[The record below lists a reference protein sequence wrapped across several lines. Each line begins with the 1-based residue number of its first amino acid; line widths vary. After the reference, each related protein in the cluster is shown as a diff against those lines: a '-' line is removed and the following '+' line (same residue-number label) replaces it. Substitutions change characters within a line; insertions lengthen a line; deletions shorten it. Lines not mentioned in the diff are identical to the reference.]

1 MLNSHFQKPLLPL
14 RGIQPVVDVFFIGC
28 IFNFYWLYF
37 RFSLMNYR
45 SDIDGLR
52 AIAVLAVIFS
62 HANIAHFGGGFIG
75 VDVFFVLSG
84 YLITSIILEDYSRRD
99 FSLARFYQRR
109 VKRILPAL
117 FFVLACS
124 AAMAWLWLLPR
135 EYEAFSKSL
144 MLSALSVSNFY
155 FLKKTD
161 YFAADA
167 AEVPLLHTW
176 SLGVEEQFYLLF
188 PLLFVFGMKTRTI
201 FITVAV
207 LAVASLVASEIG
219 SWWFPSANYYLLP
232 TRAWEIL
239 AGSLCAFYLMDR
251 ERRQNGILAALGLIF
266 IICAIVLFEP
276 STRIP
281 SLAAMLPVGGS
292 VLLILF
298 SHQAGVVGRILSLA
312 PFVWIGRISFSAYL
326 WHQPVFAFARIRS
339 LEPPTQWMMSGLI
352 VLVLFLAALS
362 WRFVEQPFRHAQAS
376 SRRVVMSVAISLLVA
391 VGFGSWGAQEGLPFR
406 LDPKV
411 ASFMDS
417 AVWSEACLFQSKDG
431 LPSLPDEKCSFNIGV
446 AQTTY
451 AIWGDSI
458 SAAISPALLEEL
470 KERNVGLIQLTHGHC
485 ASIADVWTS
494 RNDQAVN
501 CSEFNR
507 RALDYL
513 LASKVEVVVL
523 AASWVNFF
531 NASHMSVDGV
541 ELEGAEITVPVL
553 ANRLKRTVE
562 KLEQAGKRVVLVYPT
577 PRFNK
582 SVTEVMAAM
591 MIKGDSTP
599 DFAYPVARFRE
610 NTARAY
616 AILNG
621 GADHEIE
628 KVLPETI
635 FCGPAGSDQ
644 CYLGRD
650 SVPFIAD
657 KSHYTQKGAELVVD
671 GIMDELENE
680 PDAEKAAALRP

>member
-1 MLNSHFQKPLLPL
+1 
-14 RGIQPVVDVFFIGC
+14 
-28 IFNFYWLYF
+28 
-37 RFSLMNYR
+37 MNYR
-45 SDIDGLR
+45 ADIDGLR
-52 AIAVLAVIFS
+52 ALAVLAVIFS

-99 FSLARFYQRR
+99 FSLTLFYQRR

-161 YFAADA
+161 YFATDA

-188 PLLFVFGMKTRTI
+188 PLLFAFGLKTRTI
-201 FITVAV
+201 FIAVAV
-207 LAVASLVASEIG
+207 LAVASLFGSEIG
-219 SWWFPSANYYLLP
+219 SRWFPSANYYLLP

-239 AGSLCAFYLMDR
+239 AGSLCAFYLMGR
-251 ERRQNGILAALGLIF
+251 ERRPNGVLAALGLAF
-266 IICAIVLFEP
+266 IACAIVLFEP

-281 SLAAMLPVGGS
+281 SLAALLPVGGS
-292 VLLILF
+292 VLLILY
-298 SHQAGVVGRILSLA
+298 SHNTGIAGRILSLA
-312 PFVWIGRISFSAYL
+312 PIVWIGRISFSAYL
-326 WHQPVFAFARIRS
+326 WHQPIFAFARIRS

-352 VLVLFLAALS
+352 IVVLFLAVLS

-376 SRRVVMSVAISLLVA
+376 SRRIAMSVAISLVVA

-411 ASFMDS
+411 ASLMDA
-417 AVWSEACLFQSKDG
+417 AVWSGACLFQSKDG
-431 LPSLPDEKCSFNIGV
+431 LPSLSDEKCSFNTGV
-446 AQTTY
+446 AQKTY

-458 SAAISPALLEEL
+458 SAAISPALVEEL

-485 ASIADVWTS
+485 VPIPDVWTS

-501 CSEFNR
+501 CTEFNR

-541 ELEGAEITVPVL
+541 ELKGAEITVPVL
-553 ANRLKRTVE
+553 AGKLKSTVE
-562 KLEQAGKRVVLVYPT
+562 KLEQARKRVVLVYPT
-577 PRFNK
+577 PRFKK

-599 DFAYPVARFRE
+599 DFAYPLARFKE
-610 NTARAY
+610 DTARAS
-616 AILNG
+616 AILD
-621 GADHEIE
+621 AASDHEIE
-628 KVLPETI
+628 KVFPATI

-650 SVPFIAD
+650 GVPFVAD
-657 KSHYTQKGAELVVD
+657 KSHYTQKGAELIVD
-671 GIMDELENE
+671 GIINEIENALPAKE
-680 PDAEKAAALRP
+680 AAALRP

>member
-1 MLNSHFQKPLLPL
+1 
-14 RGIQPVVDVFFIGC
+14 
-28 IFNFYWLYF
+28 
-37 RFSLMNYR
+37 MNYR
-45 SDIDGLR
+45 ADIDGLR

-62 HANIAHFGGGFIG
+62 HANIAHFSGGFIG

-84 YLITSIILEDYSRRD
+84 YLITSIILEDYRRSD

-124 AAMAWLWLLPR
+124 AAMAWFLLLPGA
-135 EYEAFSKSL
+135 YEAFSKSL

-188 PLLFVFGMKTRTI
+188 PLLFAFGLKTRTI

-207 LAVASLVASEIG
+207 LAVASLIASEIG

-239 AGSLCAFYLMDR
+239 AGSLCAFYLMGR
-251 ERRQNGILAALGLIF
+251 ERRANGILAALGLIF
-266 IICAIVLFEP
+266 IVCAIILFEP

-281 SLAAMLPVGGS
+281 SLAALLPVGGS

-298 SHQAGVVGRILSLA
+298 SNQAGVVGRMLSLA
-312 PFVWIGRISFSAYL
+312 PLVWIGRISFSAYL

-339 LEPPTQWMMSGLI
+339 LEPPTQVMMSGLI

-362 WRFVEQPFRHAQAS
+362 WRFVEQPFRHARAS
-376 SRRVVMSVAISLLVA
+376 GRRIAMSSALCLLVA

-406 LDPKV
+406 VDPKV
-411 ASFMDS
+411 ASFMDA
-417 AVWSEACLFQSKDG
+417 AVWNDACLFQSKDG
-431 LPSLPDEKCSFNIGV
+431 LPSLPDKKCSFDTGV
-446 AQTTY
+446 THKTY

-458 SAAISPALLEEL
+458 SASISPALLEEL
-470 KERNVGLIQLTHGHC
+470 KERNVGLIQLTHGYC
-485 ASIADVWTS
+485 APIADVWTS
-494 RNDQAVN
+494 QNDQAAN
-501 CSEFNR
+501 CPEFNR

-513 LASKVEVVVL
+513 LASEVEVVVL

-531 NASHMSVDGV
+531 NASYMSVGGE

-553 ANRLKRTVE
+553 ADRVKRTVE

-577 PRFNK
+577 PRFSK
-582 SVTEVMAAM
+582 PVPEVMAAM

-599 DFAYPVARFRE
+599 DFAYPVARFKE
-610 NTARAY
+610 ETARAY
-616 AILNG
+616 AILNA

-635 FCGPAGSDQ
+635 FCGPAGSDL

-657 KSHYTQKGAELVVD
+657 KSHYTQKGAELIVD

-680 PDAEKAAALRP
+680 PNAKEAAALRP

>member
-1 MLNSHFQKPLLPL
+1 
-14 RGIQPVVDVFFIGC
+14 
-28 IFNFYWLYF
+28 
-37 RFSLMNYR
+37 MNYR

-84 YLITSIILEDYSRRD
+84 YLITSIILEDYRRGD
-99 FSLARFYQRR
+99 FSLPRFYQRR

-124 AAMAWLWLLPR
+124 AAVAWFLLLPGA
-135 EYEAFSKSL
+135 YEAFSKSL

-188 PLLFVFGMKTRTI
+188 PLLFLFGLKTRTI

-207 LAVASLVASEIG
+207 LAVASLIASEIG

-251 ERRQNGILAALGLIF
+251 ERRPNGILAALGLIF
-266 IICAIVLFEP
+266 IVCAIVLFEP

-281 SLAAMLPVGGS
+281 SFAALLPVGGS

-298 SHQAGVVGRILSLA
+298 SHHTGIVGRILSVA
-312 PFVWIGRISFSAYL
+312 PIVWIGRVSFSAYL

-339 LEPPTQWMMSGLI
+339 LEPPTQVMMSGLI
-352 VLVLFLAALS
+352 VLVLLLAAVS
-362 WRFVEQPFRHAQAS
+362 WRFVEQPFRHARAS
-376 SRRVVMSVAISLLVA
+376 GRRIAMSVAFSLVLA

-406 LDPKV
+406 VDPKV
-411 ASFMDS
+411 ASFMNS
-417 AVWSEACLFQSKDG
+417 AVWSGACLFQSKDG
-431 LPSLPDEKCSFNIGV
+431 LPLLPAEKCMFNTGA
-446 AQTTY
+446 AQKTY

-485 ASIADVWTS
+485 APIADVWTS

-541 ELEGAEITVPVL
+541 ELGGAEITVPVL

-610 NTARAY
+610 DTARAY

-621 GADHEIE
+621 GADHKIE